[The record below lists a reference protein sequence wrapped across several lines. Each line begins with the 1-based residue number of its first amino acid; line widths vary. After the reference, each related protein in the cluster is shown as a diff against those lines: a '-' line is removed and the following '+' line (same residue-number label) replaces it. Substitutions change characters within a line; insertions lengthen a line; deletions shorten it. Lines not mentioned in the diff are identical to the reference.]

1 MEWKGRRQSKNVEDQ
16 RGKSG
21 GGLALGG
28 GLGGV
33 GIIIVIIFTLLGGGD
48 LGDVLNSTTST
59 NTATE
64 NYTPTAEDEE
74 LADFVSVVLADTED
88 VWREVFKKNGLTYE
102 EPTLV
107 LFTNS
112 VATGC
117 GNATSAVGPFYCP
130 GDQKLYIDLSF
141 YQELKNQFNAPG
153 DFAMAYVVAHEV
165 GHHVQYLLGTSTKVS
180 KQQRQVSKTE
190 ANALSVKLELQAD
203 YYAGVFAHHNKE
215 YLDQS
220 DFSEAIKAASAI
232 GDDTLQKQA
241 QGYAVPESF
250 THGTSAQRMK
260 WLERGYQYGDLQHGD
275 TFSASD
281 FYYGN
286 GVCLIRQPYFF
297 ASFNISCRSC

>member
-1 MEWKGRRQSKNVEDQ
+1 MEWKGRRKSSNVEDQ
-16 RGKSG
+16 RGRSG

-28 GLGGV
+28 GLGGL
-33 GIIIVIIFTLLGGGD
+33 GIIVVIIYTLLGGNPTD
-48 LGDVLNSTTST
+48 IMNNSST
-59 NTATE
+59 NQTNQATQ
-64 NYTPTAEDEE
+64 NYEPTAEEEE

-88 VWREVFKKNGLTYE
+88 VWKDVFKENNLTYKN
-102 EPTLV
+102 PALV

-112 VATGC
+112 VSTAC
-117 GNATSAVGPFYCP
+117 GSATSAVGPFYCP

-141 YQELKNQFNAPG
+141 YQELKNQFKAPG

-180 KQQRQVSKTE
+180 KEQRQVSKE
-190 ANALSVKLELQAD
+190 QANALSVKLELQAD
-203 YYAGVFAHHNKE
+203 YYAGVFAHHNKQ
-215 YLDQS
+215 YLDKS

-241 QGYAVPESF
+241 QGYAVPETF

-260 WLERGYQYGDLQHGD
+260 WLERGYEYGDLKHGN

-281 FYYGN
+281 
-286 GVCLIRQPYFF
+286 L
-297 ASFNISCRSC
+297 

>member
-1 MEWKGRRQSKNVEDQ
+1 MEWKGRRQSKNVEDR
-16 RGKSG
+16 RGKG
-21 GGLALGG
+21 GGLAIGG

-64 NYTPTAEDEE
+64 SYTPTAEDEE

-88 VWREVFKKNGLTYE
+88 VWSDVFKKNGLTYE

-180 KQQRQVSKTE
+180 KQQRQVSKKD

-203 YYAGVFAHHNKE
+203 YYAGVFAHHNKQ
-215 YLDQS
+215 YLDKS

-241 QGYAVPESF
+241 QGYAVPETF

-260 WLERGYQYGDLQHGD
+260 WLERGYEYGDLQHGD

-281 FYYGN
+281 
-286 GVCLIRQPYFF
+286 L
-297 ASFNISCRSC
+297 

>member
-112 VATGC
+112 VATSC

-180 KQQRQVSKTE
+180 KQQRQVSKTD

-281 FYYGN
+281 
-286 GVCLIRQPYFF
+286 L
-297 ASFNISCRSC
+297 

>member
-180 KQQRQVSKTE
+180 KQQRQVSKTD

-281 FYYGN
+281 
-286 GVCLIRQPYFF
+286 L
-297 ASFNISCRSC
+297 

>member
-1 MEWKGRRQSKNVEDQ
+1 MEWKGRRKSSNVEDQ
-16 RGKSG
+16 RGRSG

-28 GLGGV
+28 GLGGL
-33 GIIIVIIFTLLGGGD
+33 GIIVVIIYTLLGGNPMD
-48 LGDVLNSTTST
+48 IMNNSST
-59 NTATE
+59 NQTNQATQ
-64 NYTPTAEDEE
+64 NYEPTAEEEE

-88 VWREVFKKNGLTYE
+88 VWKDVFKENNLTYKN
-102 EPTLV
+102 PTLV

-112 VATGC
+112 VSTAC
-117 GNATSAVGPFYCP
+117 GSATSAVGPFYCP

-141 YQELKNQFNAPG
+141 YQELKNQFKAPG

-180 KQQRQVSKTE
+180 KEQRQVSKE
-190 ANALSVKLELQAD
+190 QANALSVKLELQAD
-203 YYAGVFAHHNKE
+203 YYAGVFAHHNKQ
-215 YLDQS
+215 YLDKS

-241 QGYAVPESF
+241 QGYAVPETF

-260 WLERGYQYGDLQHGD
+260 WLERGYEYGDLKHGN

-281 FYYGN
+281 
-286 GVCLIRQPYFF
+286 L
-297 ASFNISCRSC
+297 

>member
-281 FYYGN
+281 
-286 GVCLIRQPYFF
+286 L
-297 ASFNISCRSC
+297 

>member
-1 MEWKGRRQSKNVEDQ
+1 MEWKGRRKSSNVEDQ
-16 RGKSG
+16 RGRRG

-28 GLGGV
+28 GLGGL
-33 GIIIVIIFTLLGGGD
+33 GIIVVIIYTLLGGNPTD
-48 LGDVLNSTTST
+48 IMNNSST
-59 NTATE
+59 NQTNQATQ
-64 NYTPTAEDEE
+64 NYEPTAEEEE

-88 VWREVFKKNGLTYE
+88 VWKDVFKENNLTYKN
-102 EPTLV
+102 PTLV

-112 VATGC
+112 VSTAC
-117 GNATSAVGPFYCP
+117 GSATSAVGPFYCP

-141 YQELKNQFNAPG
+141 YQELKNQFKAPG

-180 KQQRQVSKTE
+180 KEQRQVSKE
-190 ANALSVKLELQAD
+190 QANALSVKLELQAD
-203 YYAGVFAHHNKE
+203 YYAGVFAHHNKQ
-215 YLDQS
+215 YLDKS

-241 QGYAVPESF
+241 QGYAVPETF

-260 WLERGYQYGDLQHGD
+260 WLERGYEYGDLKHGN

-281 FYYGN
+281 
-286 GVCLIRQPYFF
+286 L
-297 ASFNISCRSC
+297 

>member
-1 MEWKGRRQSKNVEDQ
+1 MEWKGRRKSSNVEDQ
-16 RGKSG
+16 RGRSGG

-28 GLGGV
+28 GLGGL
-33 GIIIVIIFTLLGGGD
+33 GIIVVIIYTLLGGNPTD
-48 LGDVLNSTTST
+48 IMNNSST
-59 NTATE
+59 NQTNQATQ
-64 NYTPTAEDEE
+64 NYEPTAEEEE

-88 VWREVFKKNGLTYE
+88 VWKNVFKENNLTYKN
-102 EPTLV
+102 PTLV

-112 VATGC
+112 VSTAC
-117 GNATSAVGPFYCP
+117 GSATSAVGPFYCP

-141 YQELKNQFNAPG
+141 YQELKNQFKAPG

-180 KQQRQVSKTE
+180 KEQRQVSKE
-190 ANALSVKLELQAD
+190 QANALSVKLELQAD
-203 YYAGVFAHHNKE
+203 YYAGVFAHHNKQ
-215 YLDQS
+215 YLDKS

-241 QGYAVPESF
+241 QGYAVPETF

-260 WLERGYQYGDLQHGD
+260 WLERGYEYGDLKHGN

-281 FYYGN
+281 
-286 GVCLIRQPYFF
+286 L
-297 ASFNISCRSC
+297 

>member
-1 MEWKGRRQSKNVEDQ
+1 MEWKGRRKSSNVEDQ
-16 RGKSG
+16 RGRSG

-28 GLGGV
+28 GLGGL
-33 GIIIVIIFTLLGGGD
+33 GIIVVIIYTLLGGNPTD
-48 LGDVLNSTTST
+48 IMNNSST
-59 NTATE
+59 NQTNQATQ
-64 NYTPTAEDEE
+64 NYEPTTEEEE

-88 VWREVFKKNGLTYE
+88 VWKDVFKENNLTYKN
-102 EPTLV
+102 PTLV

-112 VATGC
+112 VSTAC
-117 GNATSAVGPFYCP
+117 GSATSAVGPFYCP

-141 YQELKNQFNAPG
+141 YQELKNQFKAPG

-180 KQQRQVSKTE
+180 KEQRQVSKE
-190 ANALSVKLELQAD
+190 QANALSVKLELQAD
-203 YYAGVFAHHNKE
+203 YYAGVFAHHNKQ
-215 YLDQS
+215 YLDKS

-241 QGYAVPESF
+241 QGYAVPETF

-260 WLERGYQYGDLQHGD
+260 WLERGYEYGDLKHGN

-281 FYYGN
+281 
-286 GVCLIRQPYFF
+286 L
-297 ASFNISCRSC
+297 